1 MNMAT
6 PTIKKESFFE
16 YNPVQKK
23 ILSCEFASG
32 FELLCFS
39 MAGQRPAD
47 RPAIAR
53 LSRIP
58 NQNVNFFESVSKN

>member
-39 MAGQRPAD
+39 MAGQRPA
-47 RPAIAR
+47 IAR